1 MAAFV
6 KPLTVISAT
15 TGAIALEVM
24 AVFRVINKG
33 AFVSHLSSLIRL
45 AEVYTE
51 ARATRVRG
59 GGATWASVFAPIR
72 KLAKYSKS
80 FISV

>member
-15 TGAIALEVM
+15 AGATAFGGRG
-24 AVFRVINKG
+24 AFRETNTG
-33 AFVSHLSSLIRL
+33 AFVSHFNFSMRL

-51 ARATRVRG
+51 LRAIKVFG
-59 GGATWASVFAPIR
+59 GDGNWASAFAPIR
-72 KLAKYSKS
+72 KLAKYTRS